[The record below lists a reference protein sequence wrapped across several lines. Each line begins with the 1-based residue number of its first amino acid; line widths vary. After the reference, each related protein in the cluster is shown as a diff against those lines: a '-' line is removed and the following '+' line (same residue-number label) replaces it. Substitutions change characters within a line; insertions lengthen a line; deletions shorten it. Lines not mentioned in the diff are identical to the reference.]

1 MTFLYRLIDPF
12 KKIHQVII
20 TSRFKLI
27 HIWLSQPCTS
37 SIDLDEQILV
47 YKCEIPEFL
56 LMNKQKLTNDDGDF
70 DGAEKLEVPY
80 NFLGYIQTLCY
91 VRI

>member
-1 MTFLYRLIDPF
+1 MENQNLRSCVRVGPKGELRNWV
-12 KKIHQVII
+12 QLN
-20 TSRFKLI
+20 SLN
-27 HIWLSQPCTS
+27 QPWRS
-37 SIDLDEQILV
+37 SIDLEEQILV
-47 YKCEIPEFL
+47 YKGEIPEFL